1 MQLVRRITTILGKV
15 LALLLVLVL
24 VIYAGLVAASSFKQG
39 RQLLGTTLSSLLPDV
54 TIEQPALTV
63 SGNLLAEGV
72 FLSDQDGSWLEV
84 HDAAVRW
91 SPLALITGALDVQ
104 EISAQQIG
112 LIRLPEAA
120 ESPASEPD
128 GTSTT
133 GITLPFS
140 SIRLQQLNI
149 EEVAL
154 PASLAGIPAQF
165 SVTGA
170 ASYSSS
176 PDTISGAL
184 NITRFGTVQGSAN
197 LEVDFD
203 PTDGVVSFRALVS
216 EAANGLVAN
225 LLDLQ
230 DAPSFTLRMEG
241 GGPLTNWS
249 SSLQVDLNGARAIDG
264 DITLAQ
270 NGTQKFL
277 TTRLS
282 GELDQFLPAS
292 VASLFSGQ
300 TLWFANASLNE
311 DYIPLTA
318 SARLST
324 GAITAQLENTYAIAG
339 RVLDANA
346 QIHTVANNSEPLV
359 LRAGSQVV
367 QLDALTIN
375 ASASGP
381 LADLN
386 WDLSAQASQVETHDA
401 NVGEINLS
409 AKGEGAQF
417 SAQDMSIPM
426 EASLRVNGIDLPA
439 DPEHQRIET
448 ATLSLQGT
456 AFPIQKELNL
466 TELQLE
472 TDGANAR
479 FEVVELS
486 PENGR
491 AQGQISLSDLSVLS
505 AFIGQ
510 ELSGSVETSL
520 SFLADFD
527 QMSGE
532 IDLSGSS
539 NRVSLQNERADRV
552 LGSLSKFS
560 AKLSATVDTSDLLA
574 STGHLDTLTFENT
587 FGRIEAHGSL
597 QDRQVDGALT
607 VQVERLDLLDP
618 RVVGALNA
626 SGTVSGNVS
635 APDVSLQVQA
645 DRVEMDGTP
654 LEQLQ
659 LSADGTLSETTPN
672 ADIDLS
678 GMFEGQELIGKFKL
692 VSDADKLS
700 IPTLDFEFGGNSLT
714 GHAQIPELAQL
725 PEGLIGQFTI
735 QANDLSTLSPL
746 VLTEIDGSAQG
757 HLDIQQDGGDAQIRF
772 DLTADGLRF
781 EQSSISSFAADG
793 WIDKPFSRPAANAN
807 ITLDGVEI
815 EGVNLRSLTVNA
827 TPVEGNAADA
837 VATGFSIEAHFAE
850 NNDQIQS
857 TGMVQAV
864 PDGVV
869 LTLSSLEGIY
879 KGIQTNLRQPATIS
893 LLEDQTSVTPFELAL
908 GNGTLR
914 VTGSNSGEL
923 DISAEMM
930 RLPLS
935 LANAFVSDLDL
946 AGTLNGTARVS
957 GTKDAPQANWQI
969 VLDSFSAKPL
979 ADNRI
984 LPLQIEN
991 SGSFA
996 ANQVD
1001 QQTTVSNGSGLNVQS
1016 SGTINLTGT
1025 QDLSLTTTGTIP
1037 LEVVGAKL
1045 IEQNLGGSGGFSLD
1059 GTISGP
1065 LRDPQVAIEIRPV
1078 DLSTTQFS
1086 TGMTLANYTGVIQIT
1101 RQQIVIDALAASF
1114 SNGGTL
1120 NLDGTLGLG
1129 AGLPAQMELTIDGG
1143 RYIDGTFI
1151 SALIDANLRL
1161 QGSLADT
1168 GSPPSI
1174 EGNVTINQADIEI
1187 PSSFNSSINPVIV
1200 RHLNAPKP
1208 VLEQAEN
1215 LAQDEGRDTEQEGE
1229 QPSALMMANLNVDV
1243 EADGRIF
1250 IRGRGVNAEAGGS
1263 LNIGGTLS
1271 DVRTVGAFTLVRGR
1285 IDILSK
1291 RLTLSRGNVTFSG
1304 PLVPRLD
1311 FAATTTSGTTEI
1323 TVLVSGP
1330 ADMPSV
1336 YFTSVPSLPND
1347 EVLSQLLFGESVND
1361 LSPFQLANLASAIAT
1376 LTGGTGIEGPLGTLR
1391 NLLGV
1396 SDIDINFDAEGNPQ
1410 LNVGGYVSERIYLG
1424 VTQEATTGDNSAAV
1438 DIDVTKFLKLRGQ
1451 AGSDGDA
1458 KAGFYY
1464 EREYD

>member
-24 VIYAGLVAASSFKQG
+24 VIYAGLVVASSFNQG

-54 TIEQPALTV
+54 TIEQPRLTV
-63 SGNLLAEGV
+63 SGNLLAKGIY
-72 FLSDQDGSWLEV
+72 LSDQGGSWLEI

-91 SPLALITGALDVQ
+91 SPLALITRSLNVQ
-104 EISAQQIG
+104 ELSAQRVG
-112 LIRLPEAA
+112 LSRLPASA
-120 ESPASEPD
+120 ESPEPD
-128 GTSTT
+128 DTSAT
-133 GITLPFS
+133 GLALPFS
-140 SIRLQQLNI
+140 SIQLQQLNI

-154 PASLAGIPAQF
+154 PASLAGMPAQF
-165 SVTGA
+165 SVTGT

-184 NITRFGTVQGSAN
+184 NVTRSGAVQGSAN

-203 PTDGVVSFRALVS
+203 PTDGVVNFRAMVS

-225 LLDLQ
+225 LLELE
-230 DAPSFTLRMEG
+230 DAPSFTLQMEG
-241 GGPLTNWS
+241 GGPLSNWS
-249 SSLQVDLNGARAIDG
+249 SSLQVDLNDVRAIDG
-264 DITLAQ
+264 DVTLSQSGA
-270 NGTQKFL
+270 QKFL

-292 VASLFSGQ
+292 VTSLFSGQ
-300 TLWFANASLNE
+300 TLWFASASLNE
-311 DYIPLTA
+311 NYVPLTA
-318 SARLST
+318 NARLST
-324 GAITAQLENTYAIAG
+324 GAITAQLENTYAVDG
-339 RVLDANA
+339 KVLDAKA
-346 QIHTVANNSEPLV
+346 QIQTVANNSEPLV
-359 LRAGSQVV
+359 LRGGTQIV
-367 QLDALTIN
+367 QLGALTIN

-381 LADLN
+381 LENLD
-386 WDLSAQASQVETHDA
+386 WDLSAQFSQVETHD
-401 NVGEINLS
+401 VDVDDINLS
-409 AKGEGAQF
+409 ARGEGAQF
-417 SAQDMSIPM
+417 SDQDMSVPM
-426 EASLRVNGIDLPA
+426 EVNLRVSGIDIPSSA
-439 DPEHQRIET
+439 EDQRIDT

-456 AFPIQKELNL
+456 AFPIRKELDFS
-466 TELQLE
+466 ELHLE
-472 TDGANAR
+472 SDGARAH
-479 FEVVELS
+479 FDMIEIS

-491 AQGQISLSDLSVLS
+491 AKGELSLSDLSVLS
-505 AFIGQ
+505 ALVGY
-510 ELSGSVETSL
+510 ELSGSVETSFSL
-520 SFLADFD
+520 LADFD

-539 NRVSLQNERADRV
+539 NRVSLQNESVDRV
-552 LGSLSKFS
+552 LGSLSQFS
-560 AKLSATVDTSDLLA
+560 AKLSATVDTSDLLS
-574 STGHLDTLTFENT
+574 STGHLDRLTFDNT
-587 FGRIEAHGSL
+587 FGQIEAHGTL

-607 VQVERLDLLDP
+607 AQVERLDLLDP

-626 SGTVSGNVS
+626 SGTVSGDVS
-635 APDVSLQVQA
+635 APDVTLKVRA

-678 GMFEGQELIGKFKL
+678 GMFEGQALIGKFKL
-692 VSDADKLS
+692 VSEADKLS

-714 GHAQIPELAQL
+714 GHAQIPEIAQL
-725 PEGLIGQFTI
+725 PEGLVGQFTI
-735 QANDLSTLSPL
+735 EANDLSTLSPL

-757 HLDIQQDGGDAQIRF
+757 HLDIQQDGGDARIKF

-781 EQSSISSFAADG
+781 EQSSISSFVAEG
-793 WIDKPFSRPAANAN
+793 WIDKPFMRPAANAN

-815 EGVNLRSLTVNA
+815 EGMNLRSLTMNA
-827 TPVEGNAADA
+827 TPVEGNTANA
-837 VATGFSIEAHFAE
+837 VATGFSIEADFAE
-850 NNDQIQS
+850 NNDKIQS

-869 LTLSSLEGIY
+869 LTLSTLEGIY

-893 LLEDQTSVTPFELAL
+893 LLEDRTSVTPFELAL

-914 VTGSNSGEL
+914 VTGSNTGEL

-930 RLPLS
+930 QLPLS

-946 AGTLNGTARVS
+946 AGTLNGSARVS
-957 GTKDAPQANWQI
+957 GTKEAPQANWQI
-969 VLDSFSAKPL
+969 VLDGFSAKPL

-984 LPLQIEN
+984 LPIQIEN

-996 ANQVD
+996 ANQID
-1001 QQTTVSNGSGLNVQS
+1001 QQTIVSNGSGLNVQS
-1016 SGTINLTGT
+1016 SGTINLTGA
-1025 QDLSLTTTGTIP
+1025 QELSLTTTGTIP

-1059 GTISGP
+1059 GTVSGP

-1078 DLSTTQFS
+1078 DLVTTQFS
-1086 TGMTLANYTGVIQIT
+1086 TGMTLTDYAGAIRIT
-1101 RQQIVIDALAASF
+1101 RQEIVIDALEAKF
-1114 SNGGTL
+1114 SNNGTL
-1120 NLDGTLGLG
+1120 NLNGTLGLG
-1129 AGLPAQMELTIDGG
+1129 AGLPAQIELTIDGG

-1151 SALIDANLRL
+1151 SALIDADLRL
-1161 QGSLADT
+1161 QGSLADA

-1208 VLEQAEN
+1208 VLEQAEI
-1215 LAQDEGRDTEQEGE
+1215 LAQDEGRDTEQENE

-1243 EADGRIF
+1243 EADGKIF

-1271 DVRTVGAFTLVRGR
+1271 DVRTVGAFSLVRGR

-1336 YFTSVPSLPND
+1336 DFTSVPSLPSD
-1347 EVLSQLLFGESVND
+1347 EVLSQLLFGESVDD
-1361 LSPFQLANLASAIAT
+1361 LSPFQLANLASAIST

-1396 SDIDINFDAEGNPQ
+1396 SDIDINFDAAGNPE
-1410 LNVGGYVSERIYLG
+1410 LAVGGYVSERVYLG